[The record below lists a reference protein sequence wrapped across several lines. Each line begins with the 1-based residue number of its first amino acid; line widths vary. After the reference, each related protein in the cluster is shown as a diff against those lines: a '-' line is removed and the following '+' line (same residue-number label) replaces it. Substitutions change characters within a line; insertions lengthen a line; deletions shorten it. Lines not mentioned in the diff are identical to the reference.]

1 MFGWPQVTVF
11 TLGKSLIFLNM
22 ELIFT
27 LKEIETAADTFRKAF
42 ADEKVF
48 AFHGN
53 MGTGKT
59 TFITAICRS
68 MGVEGPVSSPT
79 FSIINEYNANGCA
92 IYHMDLYR
100 LKNSDEAVEAGVEDV
115 LFSGEICLV
124 EWPEKAP
131 GIFPDNTINVFL
143 ELIDPATRKL
153 IVTS

>member
-1 MFGWPQVTVF
+1 
-11 TLGKSLIFLNM
+11 M

-27 LKEIETAADTFRKAF
+27 LEEIEKAAQRFQQAF
-42 ADEKVF
+42 TNEKVF

-79 FSIINEYNANGCA
+79 FSIINEYNANGRT
-92 IYHMDLYR
+92 IYHLDLYR
-100 LKNSDEAVEAGVEDV
+100 LKNIEEAVEAGVEDV
-115 LFSGEICLV
+115 LYSGETCLV

-131 GIFPDNTINVFL
+131 GIFPDKTVNVFL

-153 IVTS
+153 IVSS